1 MLTFDLKIQYIARQ
15 HQINKFNRA
24 RGRCMEVSPAL
35 FSISEGGRMSSNLL
49 QKQPFQDEY
58 WSFPLILANYYVSF
72 STEIGVVATC
82 EVNKCKA
89 ELKK

>member
-1 MLTFDLKIQYIARQ
+1 MALGRYVNIKS
-15 HQINKFNRA
+15 INSIELEEDVWRF
-24 RGRCMEVSPAL
+24 PAL

-58 WSFPLILANYYVSF
+58 WSFPLILANYASF

-82 EVNKCKA
+82 KVNKV
-89 ELKK
+89 